1 MMNRLIL
8 RTMHVPGLLIALL
21 ATMLLA
27 GCATSGVTYT
37 ELQPKLAAPAAGQG
51 RIFIYRTIVLGAA
64 VQPSVKLNGVVVGSA
79 VPRGFIYLDR
89 PAGDYTIS
97 TETEVTRTL
106 SLTLAPGQVRY
117 VRLNIGIG
125 FFVGHVYPELVKDT
139 EGQSDIANCHLVSS

>member
-1 MMNRLIL
+1 MMRRLIL
-8 RTMHVPGLLIALL
+8 RTTNAPGLLIALL
-21 ATMLLA
+21 AAMLLA

-51 RIFIYRTIVLGAA
+51 RIFIYRTSVLGAA

-117 VRLNIGIG
+117 VKLNIGIG
-125 FFVGHVYPELVKDT
+125 FFVGHVYPELVGDT
-139 EGQSDIANCHLVSS
+139 DGKSDIANCHLVGS